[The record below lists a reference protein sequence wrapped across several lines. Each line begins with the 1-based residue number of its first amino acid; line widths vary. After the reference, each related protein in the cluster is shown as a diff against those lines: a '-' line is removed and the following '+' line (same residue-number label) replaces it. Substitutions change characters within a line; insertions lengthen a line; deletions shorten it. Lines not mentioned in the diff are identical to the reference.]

1 MDEATGKEL
10 SLERLR
16 EESRHVYL
24 KKREEREL
32 QLLKKQ
38 LQDEQELFREE
49 ELTTA
54 EKKCIA
60 LAKQILT
67 MAENRDKEQQQQND
81 GFYRLPDEMDRKQ
94 SKAHQNETLLTSRY
108 VEPKHKKD

>member
-1 MDEATGKEL
+1 VAYRKCVQAEQVLLSGGTLVDEATGKEL

-38 LQDEQELFREE
+38 LQDEQELF
-49 ELTTA
+49 
-54 EKKCIA
+54 
-60 LAKQILT
+60 
-67 MAENRDKEQQQQND
+67 
-81 GFYRLPDEMDRKQ
+81 
-94 SKAHQNETLLTSRY
+94 
-108 VEPKHKKD
+108 